1 MSRAPTVHDD
11 RIRLLK
17 ATAALQRLSAQHQ
30 VNRLRRTPALYIAA
44 WSVGL
49 AKHGGQSWLM
59 KFLPRPYRLLAA
71 GWPVLQHMLS
81 LSRKY
86 HEKRQDAD
94 ASKPQRHL
102 PH

>member
-1 MSRAPTVHDD
+1 MHEE

-17 ATAALQRLSAQHQ
+17 ATATLQRLSAQHQ
-30 VNRLRRTPALYIAA
+30 VIRLRRTPALYLAA

-49 AKHGGQSWLM
+49 ARHGTRGWFM

-86 HEKRQDAD
+86 DEKRQDAD
-94 ASKPQRHL
+94 AAEQRRHL